1 MRRIHRYMNQN
12 LQSICKRVLQ
22 LEELDAKLQAVLPEI
37 LQGKCHV
44 RSFNQNCLSIITT
57 DAVWATQL
65 HYCLPEIRD
74 KLRKEAG
81 IYQLTSIKVTVA
93 NSTLDASRPKS
104 FLPSISTKAQ
114 ATIIA
119 EAEQCD
125 YLPLKEALIKL
136 VNKTE
141 DTRQEEE

>member
-1 MRRIHRYMNQN
+1 MRRIHRYMNQS

-22 LEELDAKLQAVLPEI
+22 LEELDAKLQAVLPSM

-44 RSFNQNCLSIITT
+44 KSFNQNCLSIIAV
-57 DAVWATQL
+57 DPVWATQL

-81 IYQLTSIKVTVA
+81 IYQLTSIKVTVSS
-93 NSTLDASRPKS
+93 STLASSRPKS

-119 EAEQCD
+119 EAEQCH
-125 YLPLKEALIKL
+125 YAPLKEALIKL
-136 VNKTE
+136 VNKQK
-141 DTRQEEE
+141 DTRQKD